1 VKLDKGTLITLTMNT
16 SRFAALI
23 TLCITVAAG
32 VYFIVQSMPYGE
44 TTPSIVRVGVLP
56 DMREEKLRQRY
67 EPLLDYLAE
76 ETSLDFKLVLPSDYT
91 ELVRLFGEHQ
101 IDLAYFGGFT
111 YLQAHIMD
119 QAEPLVMR
127 DVDTRFTSLFLVSQD
142 NKAHDLAEFKGK
154 VFSFGSRLSTSGH
167 LMPRHFMLTE
177 QQIIPEEFFSEVR
190 YSGAH
195 DKTAYLVRDG
205 EVDLGVSNSEIIMN
219 MFRDGRLEENDLRV
233 LSETPPYP
241 DYVWVVH
248 HYLNEDIKTR
258 LRDAFLGL
266 DMGDAAHSR
275 ILAGL
280 GAKSFLPARFR
291 EFLPLKRVA
300 DDLGM
305 LDLKRR

>member
-1 VKLDKGTLITLTMNT
+1 MNT

-23 TLCITVAAG
+23 TLCITIAASI
-32 VYFIVQSMPYGE
+32 YFTLQPMHYRE
-44 TTPSIVRVGVLP
+44 TTPSIVRVGILP
-56 DMREEKLRQRY
+56 DMSEENIRQRY
-67 EPLLDYLAE
+67 DPLLDYLSE
-76 ETSLDFKLVLPSDYT
+76 ETGLEFRLVLPSDYD
-91 ELVRLFGEHQ
+91 ELVQLFGEHEL
-101 IDLAYFGGFT
+101 DLAYFGGLT
-111 YLQAHIMD
+111 YVQAHANY

-142 NKAHDLAEFKGK
+142 NQAHDLADFKGK

-177 QQIIPEEFFSEVR
+177 EQIIPEEFFSTVR

-205 EVDLGVSNSEIIMN
+205 EVDLGVANSEIIMS
-219 MFRDGRLEENDLRV
+219 MFREGRLKENDLRV

-248 HYLNEDIKTR
+248 DDLDEDIKTQ

-266 DMGDAAHSR
+266 DTDDADHTR
-275 ILAGL
+275 LLAGM
-280 GAKSFLPARFR
+280 GAKTFLPAGHR
-291 EFLPLKRVA
+291 EFLPLTRIA
-300 DDLGM
+300 HDLGM
-305 LDLKRR
+305 LGTERR